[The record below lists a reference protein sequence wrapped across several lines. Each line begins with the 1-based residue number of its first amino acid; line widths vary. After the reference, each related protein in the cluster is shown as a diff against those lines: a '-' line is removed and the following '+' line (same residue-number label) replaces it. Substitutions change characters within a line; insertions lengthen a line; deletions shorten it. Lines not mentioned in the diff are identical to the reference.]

1 MERKRNVQV
10 CGMCGRKGKGGKY
23 LTNAFVPIEGDK
35 VFLIFLFRFSLSN
48 IFSLVI

>member
-1 MERKRNVQV
+1 MKRTSLWNV
-10 CGMCGRKGKGGKY
+10 KKEEGGKY

-35 VFLIFLFRFSLSN
+35 VFSSLTLSF